1 MNLKDACDEA
11 LSELGQMGGEG
22 GLIAIDLN
30 GNIAYPFNTSGM
42 YRAWMKQG
50 GEINIEFY

>member
-1 MNLKDACDEA
+1 
-11 LSELGQMGGEG
+11 MGGDG
-22 GLIAIDLN
+22 GLIAIDQSE
-30 GNIAYPFNTSGM
+30 NIAYPFNTSGM